1 MNIYMLIISS
11 IFLLFIAGNAF
22 YVTFKRF
29 KEDDDFILNTLDW
42 IDSLFSVLLLI
53 SEKFTTPKYHIVI
66 FKMLSFIFGLLFLGF
81 TVLLWILFV

>member
-1 MNIYMLIISS
+1 MLIISS

-29 KEDDDFILNTLDW
+29 KEDNDFILNTLDW

-53 SEKFTTPKYHIVI
+53 SEKFTTLKDHIVI

>member
-42 IDSLFSVLLLI
+42 IDSLFSVLLII
-53 SEKFTTPKYHIVI
+53 SEKLTTTKYHIVI
-66 FKMLSFIFGLLFLGF
+66 FKMLSFIFGLIFLGF
-81 TVLLWILFV
+81 TVLLWFLFI